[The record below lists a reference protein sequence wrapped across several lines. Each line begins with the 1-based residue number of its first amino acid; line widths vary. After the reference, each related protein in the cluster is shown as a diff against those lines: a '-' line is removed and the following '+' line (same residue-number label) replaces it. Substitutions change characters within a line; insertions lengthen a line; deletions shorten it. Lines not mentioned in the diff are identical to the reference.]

1 MNNINIPKKLNIK
14 TIENSDG
21 TVVPFIYSNL
31 FNRYNDKIIHGYA
44 TRLGGVSRGYLSS
57 MNFGVERGD
66 TEENVAENHRRFAQ
80 ALGYDEKRLIFSK
93 QYHTDHVRNCTE
105 ADAGIGFSKENPIL
119 DTDGYITD
127 TKNLPLMVFYADCVP
142 ILFYA
147 PDVNA
152 VAAVHSGWK
161 GTVGKIGPKTVQKF
175 VNEYKAD
182 KSKLICC
189 IGPSICKDCY
199 EIGREVAERFYDIAG
214 KDEEILSYDG
224 NDKFHV
230 SLQRAIRKTLIEEGM
245 LPENIEISNACTS
258 CNHEI
263 LFSHRKSNGLRGKLG
278 AVIMIRE

>member
-31 FNRYNDKIIHGYA
+31 LNRYNDKIIHGYA

-66 TEENVAENHRRFAQ
+66 TEENVFEVEGFFVERFINMCANKNVKLWGTNKLQ
-80 ALGYDEKRLIFSK
+80 S
-93 QYHTDHVRNCTE
+93 
-105 ADAGIGFSKENPIL
+105 GIIQTNVTINVA
-119 DTDGYITD
+119 
-127 TKNLPLMVFYADCVP
+127 KNKNVT
-142 ILFYA
+142 IIA